1 MPYTQIGDSVKYDLA
16 ETKVKTFF
24 EKLLSVPSTDPDDVR
39 RGKNLNILL
48 MGTGAAS
55 LIALIAALMTSG
67 SFEGNDLIV
76 LASTFMIAGI
86 IIVYLIG
93 RYWSRKI
100 AATLFLSVLMI
111 ALSFSDTPEELSSGR
126 SLFIFIIPIATSSLV
141 LQPVSSFFF
150 AGLGSI
156 IVTILAMSVS
166 IFPNVPAIA
175 AFFLI
180 ALVSWLSSRSLEQTL
195 KELRQI
201 NAELDHRVEDRTR
214 ELSAALAREL
224 AEAGKSR
231 AILQGI
237 ADGVAV
243 FDPNGISIVANPAL
257 GYLLGIRTNQLMG
270 ATMETILQS
279 GNVSPQDQG
288 SVLAMLNNP
297 NLDYPSLRL
306 RWGERTLLVNAAQ
319 VTSGT
324 GALIGTVAVFRDF
337 TREAEVERMKSTF
350 VGMVS
355 HELRT
360 PLNAIIGYAE
370 MMRESVYGPIAPRQ
384 TGIMERIENSSR
396 RLLSLVSD
404 LLDQAQLEAG
414 RMKIHNAEFKV
425 AELLDTVHTQMDKQ
439 ITDKGLVFTT
449 DLDPGMPAVVMGDMH
464 RLQQLFLNLIGNA
477 AKFTANGGISVR
489 VYRVDAQRWGF
500 SVADTG
506 IGIAPESQQYIFESF
521 RQVENVTTREH
532 GGTGLGLSIVKKL
545 VELMRGE
552 IVLDSN
558 VGAGSKFSIILP
570 LETKEGSL

>member
-1 MPYTQIGDSVKYDLA
+1 MNLN
-16 ETKVKTFF
+16 
-24 EKLLSVPSTDPDDVR
+24 KLFDIPSTDPDDAR
-39 RGKNLNILL
+39 KGKLLNIILVGMAVLL
-48 MGTGAAS
+48 IVVLIFSTVVISFTEDAGIGLIFWGSAILLVGMVIVYFFNKLWSGRVAATIFLILLTGVVTFSDDAANIS
-55 LIALIAALMTSG
+55 TGRGLFVFTIPIIMASMLLKPESSFVFAGLSGIIIAGIAISIENVPNFPAIVGYLVIALI
-67 SFEGNDLIV
+67 
-76 LASTFMIAGI
+76 
-86 IIVYLIG
+86 
-93 RYWSRKI
+93 
-100 AATLFLSVLMI
+100 
-111 ALSFSDTPEELSSGR
+111 
-126 SLFIFIIPIATSSLV
+126 
-141 LQPVSSFFF
+141 
-150 AGLGSI
+150 
-156 IVTILAMSVS
+156 
-166 IFPNVPAIA
+166 
-175 AFFLI
+175 
-180 ALVSWLSSRSLEQTL
+180 SWLSSRSLEQTL